1 MLHLLHVDLPGAS
14 PYNDHKVRKYIFLI
28 AILGV
33 CLPVLCRASIFQIT
47 IDAPINAVT
56 AEYVLQAVDRADAE
70 KAELLIIAL
79 NTPGGLDTSMRQII
93 EKILGARTPSVAW
106 VSPSGARSA
115 SAGLFI
121 ALACDLFF
129 MAPGTNTGAAHPV
142 GVAVPGQSMDQTM
155 ADKITEDAAAYI
167 KSLAER
173 RGRNVAMAENAVR
186 KSLSYTAGEALEG
199 GLIDGLAGTT
209 GDLISLINGKTITRF
224 SGQKVTLALE
234 GQPLTSIPLSSR
246 QKFLLTIANPNL
258 AYLLLMLGLL
268 GLYFELAHPG
278 VILPGVLGSISLIL
292 AFFAFQI
299 LPINY
304 AGLALILLAVLLFI
318 LEIKVVSHGLLAI
331 GGVVA
336 MLIGSIMLIRSNIP
350 ELKPSLN
357 IIIPVVLGFSLILI
371 LLVTV
376 AARALRRKVLT
387 GVEGLAGE
395 IGTARTD
402 LDPEGQVFVHG
413 ELWRAVAESVVPKSS
428 KVRVISVEQNL
439 TLKVAK
445 L

>member
-1 MLHLLHVDLPGAS
+1 M
-14 PYNDHKVRKYIFLI
+14 RKNIFLI
-28 AILGV
+28 AILGA

-56 AEYVLQAVDRADAE
+56 AEYVVQAVDRADAE

-121 ALACDLFF
+121 ALACDLFI

-209 GDLISLINGKTITRF
+209 GDLIGLINGKTITRF

-234 GQPLTSIPLSSR
+234 GQPLTAIPLSSR

-413 ELWRAVAESVVPKSS
+413 EGWRAAAESVVPKGS